1 MFKEFPDDDSRVDDF
16 LNEFRQKISDQNI
29 ENIEEKKEEMKR
41 SKSVFL
47 GVVGGVIL
55 AGIVGKLILAPQYQ
69 ADSEK
74 DIPVIRR
81 PQTAIR
87 VQPNEP
93 GGMDIPNQDKS
104 VYNII
109 EKKDDS
115 GVENLLPPPEAP
127 KLPVIAAQ
135 DLPEV
140 NDKILD
146 ESSTLPEAEKII
158 QKAEAKTAVTTAEII
173 KKAEETAPEPV
184 KEEKVAQAQPA
195 VVKEEKPAQPA
206 AAEVKAPVESAK
218 VEVKTAEAKPA
229 EPKPEKADP
238 EKKAPAAQAVSHAK
252 AVAGD
257 WQIQLMSSPNKA
269 AVVKA
274 QSDLGKKYKIADLP
288 FEIESAVL
296 DMNKTFY
303 RLKTGAFKNRADADK
318 VCNDIKALGG
328 TCIVKKK

>member
-47 GVVGGVIL
+47 GIVGGVIL

-109 EKKDDS
+109 EKKDDN

-146 ESSTLPEAEKII
+146 ENTTLPEAEKII

-173 KKAEETAPEPV
+173 KKAEETTPEPV
-184 KEEKVAQAQPA
+184 KEEKIAQ
-195 VVKEEKPAQPA
+195 AQPA
-206 AAEVKAPVESAK
+206 AAEVKAPVEPAK
-218 VEVKTAEAKPA
+218 VEVKTAEVKPA
-229 EPKPEKADP
+229 EPKQEKAEP
-238 EKKAPAAQAVSHAK
+238 EKKVPAAQAVSHAK

>member
-16 LNEFRQKISDQNI
+16 LNEFRQKISDQHI

-47 GVVGGVIL
+47 GIVGGVIL

-109 EKKDDS
+109 EKKDDN

-146 ESSTLPEAEKII
+146 ENTTLPEAEKII

-173 KKAEETAPEPV
+173 KKAEETTPEPV
-184 KEEKVAQAQPA
+184 KEEKIAQ
-195 VVKEEKPAQPA
+195 AQPA
-206 AAEVKAPVESAK
+206 AAEVKAPVEPAK

-229 EPKPEKADP
+229 EPKPEKAEP

>member
-47 GVVGGVIL
+47 GIVGGVIL

-109 EKKDDS
+109 EKKDDN

-146 ESSTLPEAEKII
+146 ENTTLPEAEKII

-173 KKAEETAPEPV
+173 KKAEETTPEPV
-184 KEEKVAQAQPA
+184 KEEKIAQ
-195 VVKEEKPAQPA
+195 AQPA
-206 AAEVKAPVESAK
+206 AAEVKAPVEPTK

-229 EPKPEKADP
+229 EPKPEKAEP

>member
-109 EKKDDS
+109 EKKDDN

-195 VVKEEKPAQPA
+195 T
-206 AAEVKAPVESAK
+206 AEVKAPVEPAK

-229 EPKPEKADP
+229 EPKTEKAEP
-238 EKKAPAAQAVSHAK
+238 EKKAPVAQPASHAK

>member
-47 GVVGGVIL
+47 GIVGGVIL

-109 EKKDDS
+109 EKKDDN

-146 ESSTLPEAEKII
+146 ENTTLPEAEKII

-173 KKAEETAPEPV
+173 KKAEETTPEPV
-184 KEEKVAQAQPA
+184 KEEKIAQ
-195 VVKEEKPAQPA
+195 AQPA
-206 AAEVKAPVESAK
+206 AAEVKAPVEPAK

>member
-47 GVVGGVIL
+47 GIVGGVIL

-109 EKKDDS
+109 EKKDDN

-146 ESSTLPEAEKII
+146 ENTTLPEAEKII

-173 KKAEETAPEPV
+173 KKAEETTPEPV

-195 VVKEEKPAQPA
+195 E
-206 AAEVKAPVESAK
+206 AEVKAPVEPAK

-229 EPKPEKADP
+229 EPKPEKAEP

-252 AVAGD
+252 AIAGD

>member
-47 GVVGGVIL
+47 GIVGGVIL

-109 EKKDDS
+109 EKKDDN

-146 ESSTLPEAEKII
+146 ENTTLPEAEKII

-184 KEEKVAQAQPA
+184 KEEKVAQ
-195 VVKEEKPAQPA
+195 EQPA
-206 AAEVKAPVESAK
+206 AAEVKAPVEPAK

-229 EPKPEKADP
+229 ESKPEKAEP
-238 EKKAPAAQAVSHAK
+238 VKKAPVAQPVSHAK

>member
-29 ENIEEKKEEMKR
+29 ENIEEKKEEMRR

-47 GVVGGVIL
+47 GIVGGVIL

-109 EKKDDS
+109 EKKDDN

-146 ESSTLPEAEKII
+146 ESTTLPEAEKII

-184 KEEKVAQAQPA
+184 KEEKVVQ
-195 VVKEEKPAQPA
+195 AQPA
-206 AAEVKAPVESAK
+206 AAEVKAPVETAK
-218 VEVKTAEAKPA
+218 VEVKTAEAKTV
-229 EPKPEKADP
+229 EPKTEKAEP
-238 EKKAPAAQAVSHAK
+238 EKKAPVAQPAFHAK

>member
-47 GVVGGVIL
+47 GIVGGMIL

-109 EKKDDS
+109 EKKDDN

-140 NDKILD
+140 NDKVLD
-146 ESSTLPEAEKII
+146 ESTALPEAEKII
-158 QKAEAKTAVTTAEII
+158 QKAEAKTEATTAEII
-173 KKAEETAPEPV
+173 KKAEETTPAPV
-184 KEEKVAQAQPA
+184 KEEKA
-195 VVKEEKPAQPA
+195 AQPA
-206 AAEVKAPVESAK
+206 AAEVKAPVEPAK
-218 VEVKTAEAKPA
+218 AEVKTAEAKPA
-229 EPKPEKADP
+229 EPKAEKAEP
-238 EKKAPAAQAVSHAK
+238 EKKAPAAQPASHAK

>member
-47 GVVGGVIL
+47 GIVGGVIL

-109 EKKDDS
+109 EKKDDN

-146 ESSTLPEAEKII
+146 ENTTLPEAEKII

-195 VVKEEKPAQPA
+195 
-206 AAEVKAPVESAK
+206 AAEVKAQPEPAK
-218 VEVKTAEAKPA
+218 VEVKTAEAKTV
-229 EPKPEKADP
+229 EPKTEKAEP
-238 EKKAPAAQAVSHAK
+238 EKKAPVAQPASHAK

>member
-109 EKKDDS
+109 EKKDDN

-195 VVKEEKPAQPA
+195 T
-206 AAEVKAPVESAK
+206 AEVKAPVETAK
-218 VEVKTAEAKPA
+218 AEVKTAEAKPA
-229 EPKPEKADP
+229 EPKPEKTEP
-238 EKKAPAAQAVSHAK
+238 EKKAPVAQPASHAK

>member
-47 GVVGGVIL
+47 GIVGGVIL

-109 EKKDDS
+109 EKKDDN

-146 ESSTLPEAEKII
+146 ENTTLPEAEKII
-158 QKAEAKTAVTTAEII
+158 QKAEAKTTVTTAEII

-184 KEEKVAQAQPA
+184 KEEKIAQ
-195 VVKEEKPAQPA
+195 AQPA
-206 AAEVKAPVESAK
+206 AAEVKAPVEPTK

-229 EPKPEKADP
+229 EPKQEKVEP

>member
-47 GVVGGVIL
+47 GIVGGVIL

-109 EKKDDS
+109 EKKDDN

-146 ESSTLPEAEKII
+146 ENTTLPEAEKII

-173 KKAEETAPEPV
+173 KKAEETTPEPV
-184 KEEKVAQAQPA
+184 KEEKIAQ
-195 VVKEEKPAQPA
+195 AQPA
-206 AAEVKAPVESAK
+206 AAEVKAPVEPAK

-229 EPKPEKADP
+229 EPKPEKAEP

>member
-29 ENIEEKKEEMKR
+29 ENIEEKKEEMRR

-47 GVVGGVIL
+47 GIVGGVIL

-109 EKKDDS
+109 EKKDDN

-184 KEEKVAQAQPA
+184 KEEKVVQ
-195 VVKEEKPAQPA
+195 AQPA
-206 AAEVKAPVESAK
+206 AAEVKAPVETAK
-218 VEVKTAEAKPA
+218 VEVKTAEAKTV
-229 EPKPEKADP
+229 EPKTEKAEP
-238 EKKAPAAQAVSHAK
+238 EKKAPVAQPTSHAK

>member
-47 GVVGGVIL
+47 GIVGGVIL

-109 EKKDDS
+109 EKKDDN

-146 ESSTLPEAEKII
+146 ENTTLPEAEKII

-173 KKAEETAPEPV
+173 KKAEETTPEPV
-184 KEEKVAQAQPA
+184 KEEKIAQAQPA
-195 VVKEEKPAQPA
+195 E
-206 AAEVKAPVESAK
+206 AEVKAPVEPTK

-229 EPKPEKADP
+229 EPKPEKAEP